1 MSSLFIFLNAKTN
14 AVTNLNPF
22 NSVNKSISLLLIAY
36 SVSLIS
42 SSGLKELKISTLEE
56 LEKPLK
62 ACSRFVFFYI
72 FSFKKIFTFSYEYVK
87 NYYNLLYQPVVQSW
101 ITYEKFLDVF

>member
-62 ACSRFVFFYI
+62 ACSQFVV
-72 FSFKKIFTFSYEYVK
+72 FTFFPLKRFS
-87 NYYNLLYQPVVQSW
+87 LFRMSM
-101 ITYEKFLDVF
+101 